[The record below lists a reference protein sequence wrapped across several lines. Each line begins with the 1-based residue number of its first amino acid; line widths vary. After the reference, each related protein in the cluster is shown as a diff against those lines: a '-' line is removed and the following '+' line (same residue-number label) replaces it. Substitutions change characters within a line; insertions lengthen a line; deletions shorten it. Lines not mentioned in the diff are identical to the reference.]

1 MVTDSSQDDQHP
13 PSTIFQQKY
22 RHRPSIHPIL
32 EEGRHISRA
41 FSFVQL
47 RDPNHDAHGK
57 EVAGG
62 GGGERQEERGGEGW
76 LSRQCSKRSQIP
88 QSGRGVI
95 GGWNAQSNLNEK
107 DISDTNSTLTS
118 FDSYA
123 GSQYSDG
130 KSFISSDTDG
140 SFHRNAAS
148 STKSYNPSIAPID
161 SSPTDSIPHSKLEKV
176 GPYLTIGALQAYTCM
191 TVVRCLADSTWMVMR
206 TSDDKSGGRVNEANM
221 GEIGVKEKILLGLCV
236 GFMVLSCVGF
246 TLRIM
251 DKLPWL
257 RRIPVIAA
265 VLQSIFCTAA
275 MITFLA
281 GNKLP
286 EGAQY
291 SHGFLAC
298 AISIVFS
305 TIVAIMLTIDWWRGF
320 PSAGLTVTLKALII
334 SSFVMTIVIIVGAAI
349 YTALE
354 GWSFDEAVNFC
365 IVSFATIGYGN
376 ISPKT
381 VAGQIVFFTYGI
393 LGISVIAFFIVSL
406 RNAVIEQFEWRLV
419 EKFSRPA
426 HMIRVQTRMSTRDL
440 SYPIARFEE
449 EQRVKKAV
457 KRTMIIRMFTIWIF
471 LWFGGAGVF
480 CAVTLTTI
488 GFGDYVPKEPGAIEF
503 WNIYVFVGL
512 SVFAYILSLFSE
524 TMASHIHLVD
534 DEDLDG
540 EDEMLGWEQCED
552 DPNAPWSNWS
562 GMLGLEGQ
570 KWAQQPQQQRLDQNG
585 TEGDN
590 LELAPSQ
597 EKNQPRPPNP
607 VTFQESDDLAPR
619 NMLSN
624 DQYWQLKQQQHQQ
637 MMRNHAKRKS
647 SAGRILL
654 VPAKERKQ
662 MLEAEYYATH
672 GGMMTQAHS
681 GHAELADINAHYDTM
696 YASNS
701 SLANG
706 SSSQN
711 NVNDN
716 ASTHSRTSMIS
727 VPTTIRFVDARG
739 MPHQRRRMS
748 LVPANGFG
756 TGGMI
761 DASAVLADN
770 APGGIVGHFDPYGG
784 GFTFGTPAYYSA
796 MGKRRQQRPSD
807 RTLGR
812 SVSASGF
819 ERRGSPPQRSG
830 SNGMDRISNQ
840 SSEQMSPGS
849 RVTSPTRQQVRFESL
864 TGNPKSPAAQRIPL
878 QDRNKR
884 DQQERRGRKEMEE
897 MVKAN
902 AFSPMSTSWAHGQ
915 GTSEVFDRGSHMDP
929 LAANSTAPVDIPMD
943 LSMLP
948 GPSEH
953 NGQDFWMP
961 SALKYPRE
969 SIFSE
974 DTNFASPEMTH
985 AHWVSTSS
993 EANAADFSQPISQV
1007 PPSPR
1012 PLVATSGSVADTDS
1026 TGRVGPLGEVK
1037 TEDTILKFEK
1047 EIDLNQVNHLPL
1059 APPKGHMM
1067 PKKQKA
1073 SLSSLVQNMD
1083 GKGSSRSSI
1092 QSQESND
1099 SERSNSALPPKL
1111 NVRKDIGPL
1120 NEIRDTETILQFE
1133 NKVDLNNDI
1142 EAPKAEPLPDHL
1154 RKKST
1159 KKEKKISQKKTTQ
1172 TTDSLPSAGGAMD
1185 SSNPSATTF
1194 ISTSQAVTTLATG
1207 LWIEN
1212 AATNAIATTTFTTSA
1227 QVYKLVSR
1235 YHHTTTS

>member
-1 MVTDSSQDDQHP
+1 MITDSSQSDQHP
-13 PSTIFQQKY
+13 PNTVFQQRH

-32 EEGRHISRA
+32 EEGRRISRA
-41 FSFVQL
+41 F
-47 RDPNHDAHGK
+47 R
-57 EVAGG
+57 
-62 GGGERQEERGGEGW
+62 
-76 LSRQCSKRSQIP
+76 
-88 QSGRGVI
+88 
-95 GGWNAQSNLNEK
+95 GWNAQDNLYEK
-107 DISDTNSTLTS
+107 DTSDTNSTLTS
-118 FDSYA
+118 FDGYA

-148 STKSYNPSIAPID
+148 STKSYNPSIAPMD
-161 SSPTDSIPHSKLEKV
+161 SSPADSIPHAKLEKA

-221 GEIGVKEKILLGLCV
+221 GEIGVKEKIMLGLCV

-305 TIVAIMLTIDWWRGF
+305 TIVALMLTVDWWRGF

-381 VAGQIVFFTYGI
+381 VAGQIVFFTFGI

-406 RNAVIEQFEWRLV
+406 RTAVVEQFEWRLV

-426 HMIRVQTRMSTRDL
+426 HMIRVQTRMSVRDL

-524 TMASHIHLVD
+524 SMASNIHLVD

-540 EDEMLGWEQCED
+540 EDEMIGWEQCED

-570 KWAQQPQQQRLDQNG
+570 KWAQQPQQLRHDQNG
-585 TEGDN
+585 TDGDN
-590 LELAPSQ
+590 LELVPGQ
-597 EKNQPRPPNP
+597 EKNQPRSPTS
-607 VTFQESDDLAPR
+607 VTFQEPDNLAHRSP
-619 NMLSN
+619 LTN
-624 DQYWQLKQQQHQQ
+624 DQHWQLKQQQHQQ
-637 MMRNHAKRKS
+637 MMRNHAKRRS

-654 VPAKERKQ
+654 IPAKERKQ

-672 GGMMTQAHS
+672 GGMMAQAPS

-696 YASNS
+696 YASDT
-701 SLANG
+701 SLVNG

-711 NVNDN
+711 NINEN

-727 VPTTIRFVDARG
+727 VPTTIRFVDSRG
-739 MPHQRRRMS
+739 VPHQRRRMS
-748 LVPANGFG
+748 LVSANGFG
-756 TGGMI
+756 KGGMVG
-761 DASAVLADN
+761 ASAGLADN
-770 APGGIVGHFDPYGG
+770 APGEIVGHFDPYGG
-784 GFTFGTPAYYSA
+784 GVTFGTPAYYSA
-796 MGKRRQQRPSD
+796 MGKRRQQRLSD

-812 SVSASGF
+812 SVSVGGF
-819 ERRGSPPQRSG
+819 ERQGNLLQRSG
-830 SNGMDRISNQ
+830 SNGMDWISNQ
-840 SSEQMSPGS
+840 SPEQMSPGS
-849 RVTSPTRQQVRFESL
+849 RVTTPTRQQVRFESL
-864 TGNPKSPAAQRIPL
+864 TGSPKSLAAQRISL
-878 QDRNKR
+878 QDQNKR
-884 DQQERRGRKEMEE
+884 DRQEWRAQKEMEE

-902 AFSPMSTSWAHGQ
+902 AFSTVSTPLAHGQ
-915 GTSEVFDRGSHMDP
+915 GNSGAFDRGSHMDP
-929 LAANSTAPVDIPMD
+929 LAANSTAPVDIPMN
-943 LSMLP
+943 SSKLP
-948 GPSEH
+948 WPSEG
-953 NGQDFWMP
+953 NGHDFWTP
-961 SALKYPRE
+961 SALKHPCE
-969 SIFSE
+969 SRSSGATKF
-974 DTNFASPEMTH
+974 TSPELTH
-985 AHWVSTSS
+985 VRASTSS
-993 EANAADFSQPISQV
+993 ENLSSLSPAPDFSQPVPQV
-1007 PPSPR
+1007 PSSPHS
-1012 PLVATSGSVADTDS
+1012 LAATSGSVADTDS
-1026 TGRVGPLGEVK
+1026 TEPMGPLGEVR
-1037 TEDTILKFEK
+1037 TEDKILKFEK
-1047 EIDLNQVNHLPL
+1047 DIDLNQVNDPPL
-1059 APPKGHMM
+1059 VPPKGHMM
-1067 PKKQKA
+1067 PKKKK
-1073 SLSSLVQNMD
+1073 SPLSSSVQITRR
-1083 GKGSSRSSI
+1083 KGSRRSSI
-1092 QSQESND
+1092 HPQESND
-1099 SERSNSALPPKL
+1099 PEPSNSALPPKM
-1111 NVRKDIGPL
+1111 NVFKDIGPL
-1120 NEIRDTETILQFE
+1120 NETRDTETILKFE
-1133 NKVDLNNDI
+1133 NEVDLNSDI
-1142 EAPKAEPLPDHL
+1142 EAPKADPPPDHL
-1154 RKKST
+1154 RKKSS
-1159 KKEKKISQKKTTQ
+1159 KKKVSQKKSTQ
-1172 TTDSLPSAGGAMD
+1172 TTDNPPGGIQGAKAPPGKPADGAMV

-1194 ISTSQAVTTLATG
+1194 ISTRQAVTTVAAG
-1207 LWIEN
+1207 L
-1212 AATNAIATTTFTTSA
+1212 
-1227 QVYKLVSR
+1227 
-1235 YHHTTTS
+1235 